1 MNKQE
6 DFKATFDS
14 LRAILRKFEKRLIL
28 LKDGENEY
36 SLTAPYSERFRKEVW
51 FGAVRIMKNY
61 VSYHLIPV
69 YAFPDL
75 LDDVSATLRQRM
87 QGRSCFNFTKISP
100 ELLQEL
106 ESLTQRGL
114 ERYEKEKWV

>member
-1 MNKQE
+1 MSKQE

-36 SLTAPYSERFRKEVW
+36 SLTAPYSERFKKELW
-51 FGAVRIMKNY
+51 FGGVRIMKNY

-75 LDDVSATLRQRM
+75 LDDVSATLKQRM
-87 QGRSCFNFTKISP
+87 QGKSCFNFTTMSP

-106 ESLTQRGL
+106 ESLTRRGF
-114 ERYEKEKWV
+114 ERFEQEKWV